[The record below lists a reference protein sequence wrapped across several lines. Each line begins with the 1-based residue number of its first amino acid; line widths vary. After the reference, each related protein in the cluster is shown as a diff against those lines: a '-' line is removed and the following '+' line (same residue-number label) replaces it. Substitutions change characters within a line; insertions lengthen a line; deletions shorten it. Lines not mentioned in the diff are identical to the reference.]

1 MRDWEG
7 VEDEWE
13 VEEDEVRVVEED
25 EVLVEEEQCTLVD
38 PETEEVEGDWEEE
51 ASEEEGRVQQRPERW
66 SLSTQ
71 YDSQWVHPCAP
82 QSRCRSSS
90 RIVSSLSPHP
100 FPRP

>member
-1 MRDWEG
+1 MRDREG

-13 VEEDEVRVVEED
+13 VVEGRERVVGEAGA
-25 EVLVEEEQCTLVD
+25 LVEEGQCTPVD

-71 YDSQWVHPCAP
+71 YDSRWVHPCAP
-82 QSRCRSSS
+82 QSRYRSSS
-90 RIVSSLSPHP
+90 RIVSSPW
-100 FPRP
+100 